1 LHAVRA
7 FEYKKWWLELGSNQR
22 RLSPTD
28 LQSVAFDR
36 SAIQPLVEPQCGSRE
51 NILPYIPH
59 LSISAEGKMPSQN
72 VENPRQFKTNETV
85 ANAS

>member
-1 LHAVRA
+1 MAD
-7 FEYKKWWLELGSNQR
+7 NDQR
-22 RLSPTD
+22 QESTISLPPLIGKGVVYLT
-28 LQSVAFDR
+28 LTQSVAFDR